1 MSNITFSNFP
11 FPSSSC
17 ARPRRHE
24 NQLRPLLSKSAP
36 GMRLVRRH
44 APMLSANAKAT
55 QRTSC
60 AIGGYVCRG
69 EMARWQHTNVLRKN
83 PAKVTLSSP
92 QPSLDQP
99 QPDGGFYFTTLLCP
113 GPEAEG
119 FGPAEVIAASN
130 SIIATLS
137 RQFPGQETP
146 LASQVEDAGEGYR
159 TLHL

>member
-1 MSNITFSNFP
+1 
-11 FPSSSC
+11 SSSC

-69 EMARWQHTNVLRKN
+69 EMAR
-83 PAKVTLSSP
+83 
-92 QPSLDQP
+92 
-99 QPDGGFYFTTLLCP
+99 
-113 GPEAEG
+113 
-119 FGPAEVIAASN
+119 
-130 SIIATLS
+130 
-137 RQFPGQETP
+137 
-146 LASQVEDAGEGYR
+146 
-159 TLHL
+159 